1 MTRVFGTWV
10 ARETA
15 LLCLIDLILSFT
27 LVYIMLGMLASP
39 GLLGPETL
47 PLLPLGAK
55 LSSIG
60 WRLAGINLAAAL
72 AATIIVVAV
81 TIGLYRPEI
90 THQPR
95 LLPRNAI
102 IAGCLAFP
110 AAVLV
115 SETFRVGLSGRY
127 MLWLIAVLFVW
138 VASVL
143 CTRLVFAQVV
153 RRQWFQRRV
162 LILGTGPRA
171 AAAASGLAS
180 RRGQLFEVAG
190 HLDPADLACAAPDG
204 VGPLA
209 PQSLAPRRLW
219 AVMLAP
225 EPGASLPLGALL
237 DCKLRGLRVM
247 DDVTFWEQNL
257 GRINLDQTD
266 AARLVLA
273 DGFSS
278 GALGRAAK
286 RASDIAVAL
295 IILILT
301 LPVMAATALAI
312 RLDSKGP
319 IFYRQC
325 RVGLHGRNFTLLK
338 FRSMAVDAEAA
349 GAPRWAERKD
359 PRVTR
364 IGAFI
369 RAVRIDEL
377 PQVFNVL
384 RGEMSV
390 VGPRPERPHFV
401 AQLARAIPLYDQRA
415 YVKPGIT
422 GWAQVNYPYGAS
434 VEDAREK
441 LSYDLY
447 YVKNR
452 SLFLDVVIL
461 LATVRVILFREGAR

>member
-1 MTRVFGTWV
+1 MTRLFGAWV

-27 LVYIMLGMLASP
+27 LVYMMLGVLAAP
-39 GLLGPETL
+39 GLLGQDTL

-55 LSSIG
+55 LSGIG
-60 WRLAGINLAAAL
+60 WRLAGINLAATL
-72 AATIIVVAV
+72 AATIIAVAV

-127 MLWLIAVLFVW
+127 MLWLIAVLVVW
-138 VASVL
+138 VATVL
-143 CTRLVFAQVV
+143 CTRLLFAVAV
-153 RRQWFQRRV
+153 RRQWFQRRI

-171 AAAASGLAS
+171 AAAAAGLAS
-180 RRGQLFEVAG
+180 RRGQFFEVAG
-190 HLDPADLACAAPDG
+190 LLDPADLATATPG
-204 VGPLA
+204 SGPLA
-209 PQSLAPRRLW
+209 PQTLAARRLW
-219 AVMLAP
+219 AVMLAS
-225 EPGASLPLGALL
+225 EPGVALPLDALL
-237 DCKLRGLRVM
+237 DCKLRGLRMM

-278 GALGRAAK
+278 GALMRGIK

-452 SLFLDVVIL
+452 SVFLDLVIL
-461 LATVRVILFREGAR
+461 VATVRVILFREGAR